1 MLIINLSYRYN
12 ITNRLNE
19 KSDVYS
25 FGIVLLEIITGRT
38 VILKTQ
44 VKTHIIKWVSSM
56 LADDG
61 EIDGVVDT
69 RLQGEYDSE
78 AARKVI
84 DVAMACVAP
93 SSVNRPTMNQVVME
107 LKQCFPMGKLGTTS
121 TGSSEIVSAGE
132 ISGLSSLAR

>member
-44 VKTHIIKWVSSM
+44 VRTHIIKWVSSM

-107 LKQCFPMGKLGTTS
+107 LKQCFPVGKLGTTS
-121 TGSSEIVSAGE
+121 TGSSEIFSAGE